1 MMPLNLLEVRP
12 GDGVRVGIGEGEV
25 LKGLILLGLSRSHG
39 TGILHHG
46 VVRIGIDGSL
56 VLVVKISRSW
66 RGVHHVET
74 IVIDAGR

>member
-1 MMPLNLLEVRP
+1 MVPLDLLEVWP

-25 LKGLILLGLSRSHG
+25 FKGLVLLGLSRSHG
-39 TGILHHG
+39 TRILHHG
-46 VVRIGIDGSL
+46 IVRVRVDRSL

-74 IVIDAGR
+74 TLIDAGR